1 MRIVLDTNVWISAW
15 LWGGIPSQILI
26 LCQEQR
32 VMIFAS
38 PALLQ
43 EFEKTLSRPKFQKKI
58 KSLNSTVSD
67 VVNKTRELIT
77 LCSTISVDVPELR
90 DRDDLIILGTAQ
102 ASQAEVIITGDR
114 DLLVL
119 KSFNGIPILTPQ
131 DFLKNYFT

>member
-15 LWGGIPSQILI
+15 FWGGIPSQILI

-43 EFEKTLSRPKFQKKI
+43 EFEKTLSRPKFQKRI

-77 LCSTISVDVPELR
+77 LCSTISVNVPELR

-119 KSFNGIPILTPQ
+119 KSFNGVPILTPQ